1 MQEELAAVIGPRGK
15 IANQGIYCK
24 EPAGKRELARGSD
37 EEKVNTKANRGEPR
51 RKGVTVG

>member
-37 EEKVNTKANRGEPR
+37 EEKVEYQGEPR